1 MALGG
6 GRRRRGV
13 ALKAGIGSIGETIP
27 ASARAVATPPTLKAR
42 GDLTDTTPTRRK
54 TVGKAD
60 ASAVPRQTLS
70 RDTWI
75 AAARKVLEKRGIA
88 EVKIDRLARQFKVT
102 RGSFYFHFASLDDLH
117 NGLLEEWRRSNCAPF
132 WAMRGAEDIDGL
144 QFFTEIVHVWVD
156 EDPFSPLLDLAVRDW
171 SRTSKKLAQEVAAI
185 DDLRIS
191 LLIRAFRVIGYSEDE
206 SLVRARITYFHQI
219 GYYTLSFK
227 EDPAERKRYQPLFG
241 DVLLGPLIK
250 QPGSV

>member
-1 MALGG
+1 MTETAPA
-6 GRRRRGV
+6 RR
-13 ALKAGIGSIGETIP
+13 
-27 ASARAVATPPTLKAR
+27 
-42 GDLTDTTPTRRK
+42 DTTERAGPAR
-54 TVGKAD
+54 
-60 ASAVPRQTLS
+60 PQRQTLS
-70 RDTWI
+70 RETWI

-102 RGSFYFHFASLDDLH
+102 RGSFYFHFASLDDLR

-132 WAMRGAEDIDGL
+132 QAMDGGQHVDGL
-144 QFFTEIVHVWVD
+144 QFFSDIVHVWVD

-171 SRTSKKLAQEVAAI
+171 SRTSKQLAREVAAI
-185 DDLRIS
+185 DELRMS
-191 LLIRAFRVIGYSEDE
+191 LLIRAFRVMGYGPDE

-241 DVLLGPLIK
+241 DVLLGPLVK
-250 QPGSV
+250 QPR